1 MDAGDNGSATE
12 VRGVKS
18 ICIRMGWFPTNS
30 NPQAAGT
37 GRFTLRRASD
47 STSKTGRRR
56 HQPRYAPSSRDG
68 ARQSINL
75 VNPQTNLSTN
85 SSYELTLK
93 LTDNRSRDTK
103 LSYFITQE
111 LERCIDIIVFLLVD
125 IN

>member
-1 MDAGDNGSATE
+1 VARE
-12 VRGVKS
+12 
-18 ICIRMGWFPTNS
+18 
-30 NPQAAGT
+30 
-37 GRFTLRRASD
+37 FTSRAS
-47 STSKTGRRR
+47 
-56 HQPRYAPSSRDG
+56 QPKRDG

-103 LSYFITQE
+103 LRYFITQE
-111 LERCIDIIVFLLVD
+111 MERCIDIIVFLLVD